1 MKAIIF
7 GAGLAGL
14 KLAYNLL
21 KKGVEVEILEK
32 SDKIG
37 GLMQTFMEDGFYIDY
52 GPHIFFEHNLPQ
64 LKELLQEDIM
74 PVNVAYGVGFKKK
87 IVSLPLNPIEFSL
100 NLPLPSFLLL
110 GDLIIQ
116 KCRQKNVA
124 PETAAQWCV
133 NQFGRIAYRY
143 FFKDYIPKVM
153 LYPPTQI
160 SSDWGKERGRFY
172 QEHNVDKKA
181 LIKKFFKFK
190 QKRRFYYP
198 LKGAYQI
205 ISALA
210 DFIQQNKGIIHLNCQ
225 LSKIEV
231 KNNQVT
237 SVKGVIGGND
247 ITIKGDVYIS
257 TIPITNLISLVHPAY
272 PKKLS
277 YSSLWLFYL
286 IINRDYLTQKVQIYF
301 PEKKYIFKRIYEPKN
316 LNPRM
321 GKKGKTALCVE
332 VCYGENSSV
341 SQIGETELLN
351 LIIKGLNDFFGI
363 KRQEISKSW
372 SIKLPYAYAIYKK
385 GYREILKDYARLLF
399 RINNLISFG
408 RQGSFRYN
416 FLADRVMEA
425 ADAVTDFILAKEEKK
440 NYLKMPM
447 PKSIFF

>member
-7 GAGLAGL
+7 GAGLGGL

-37 GLMQTFMEDGFYIDY
+37 GLMQTFVEDGFYIDY

-64 LKELLQEDIM
+64 LKELLQEDII
-74 PVNVAYGVGFKKK
+74 PVDVTYGVGFKKK

-100 NLPLPSFLLL
+100 NLPLYSFLLL

-116 KCRQKNVA
+116 KCRQKNA
-124 PETAAQWCV
+124 TPETAAQWCI

-143 FFKDYIPKVM
+143 FFKDYITKVM
-153 LYPPTQI
+153 LYPATQI
-160 SSDWGKERGRFY
+160 SSDWGKERSRFY
-172 QEHNVDKKA
+172 QEQNVDRKA
-181 LIKKFFKFK
+181 LIKKIFKFK

-210 DFIQQNKGIIHLNCQ
+210 DFIHQNKGVIRLNCQ
-225 LSKIEV
+225 LSKIEI

-237 SVKGVIGGND
+237 SVKCND
-247 ITIKGDVYIS
+247 TVIKGDMYIS
-257 TIPITNLISLVHPAY
+257 TIPITNLISLVHPTY

-301 PEKKYIFKRIYEPKN
+301 PEKEYIFKRIYEPKN
-316 LNPRM
+316 LNPCM

-332 VCYGENSSV
+332 VCYGEDSSFKGM
-341 SQIGETELLN
+341 GEKEVLN
-351 LIIKGLNDFFGI
+351 LIVKGLSDFFGI

-385 GYREILKDYARLLF
+385 GYQQILHKYARFLLG
-399 RINNLISFG
+399 INNLISFG

-416 FLADRVMEA
+416 FLSDRVIEA
-425 ADAVTDFILAKEEKK
+425 ADAVADFILSKEEKK

-447 PKSIFF
+447 SKSIFF